1 MLITRE
7 MVLQQDIGLNA
18 TLFGGGMMARMD
30 KAAGICAGLVSHNR
44 VFVTLKVSE
53 LQFHSP
59 VRAGEIIE
67 FYATVTRPGNT
78 SITVQLDVRVYSPV
92 SNARRE
98 VTSGEFVMVA
108 TDENSRPE
116 PILWKPEM
124 LKEASPTAQAEQ
136 DEAQAGPPKAKHARK
151 G

>member
-1 MLITRE
+1 MLISRE

-53 LQFHSP
+53 LVFHSP

-67 FYATVTRPGNT
+67 FYATVTRAGNT
-78 SITVQLDVRVYSPV
+78 SITVQLEVQVYSPL
-92 SNARRE
+92 SNARRD

-108 TDENSRPE
+108 TDDNSRPE
-116 PILWKPEM
+116 PILWKPDM
-124 LKEASPTAQAEQ
+124 LKEAAVDSVAVAK
-136 DEAQAGPPKAKHARK
+136 PKRGKAR
-151 G
+151 

>member
-1 MLITRE
+1 MLISRE

-53 LQFHSP
+53 LFFHSP

-78 SITVQLDVRVYSPV
+78 SITVQLEVRVYSPV
-92 SNARRE
+92 SNARRD

-108 TDENSRPE
+108 TDDDSHPE
-116 PILWKPEM
+116 PILWKPDM
-124 LKEASPTAQAEQ
+124 LKEASAETTPQARSKR
-136 DEAQAGPPKAKHARK
+136 PKPK
-151 G
+151 

>member
-1 MLITRE
+1 MLISRE

-53 LQFHSP
+53 LFFHSP
-59 VRAGEIIE
+59 VKAGEIIE
-67 FYATVTRPGNT
+67 FYATVTKAGNT
-78 SITVQLDVRVYSPV
+78 SITVQLEVQVYSPV
-92 SNARRE
+92 SNARRD

-108 TDENSRPE
+108 TDDHSHPE
-116 PILWKPEM
+116 PILWKPDM
-124 LKEASPTAQAEQ
+124 LKEATVEPVAA
-136 DEAQAGPPKAKHARK
+136 AKHKRARTH
-151 G
+151 

>member
-1 MLITRE
+1 MLISRE

-53 LQFHSP
+53 LFFHSP
-59 VRAGEIIE
+59 VKAGEIIE
-67 FYATVTRPGNT
+67 FYATVTRAGNT
-78 SITVQLDVRVYSPV
+78 SITVQLAVQVYSPV
-92 SNARRE
+92 SNARRD

-108 TDENSRPE
+108 TDDNSHPE
-116 PILWKPEM
+116 PILWKPDM
-124 LKEASPTAQAEQ
+124 LAEATTDAVAL
-136 DEAQAGPPKAKHARK
+136 AKSKRGK
-151 G
+151 SK

>member
-1 MLITRE
+1 MLISRE

-53 LQFHSP
+53 LVFHSP

-67 FYATVTRPGNT
+67 FYATVTRAGNT
-78 SITVQLDVRVYSPV
+78 SITVQLEVQVYSPL
-92 SNARRE
+92 SNARRD

-108 TDENSRPE
+108 TDDNSRPE
-116 PILWKPEM
+116 PILWKPDM
-124 LKEASPTAQAEQ
+124 LKETAVDSVAV
-136 DEAQAGPPKAKHARK
+136 AKPRRGKTH
-151 G
+151 

>member
-1 MLITRE
+1 MLISRE

-53 LQFHSP
+53 LFFHSP

-67 FYATVTRPGNT
+67 FYATVTRAGNT
-78 SITVQLDVRVYSPV
+78 SITVQLEVRVYSPV
-92 SNARRE
+92 SNARRD

-108 TDENSRPE
+108 TDDNSHPE
-116 PILWKPEM
+116 PILWKPAM
-124 LKEASPTAQAEQ
+124 LKEAAAETAAEVK
-136 DEAQAGPPKAKHARK
+136 PRRRK
-151 G
+151 SK

>member
-1 MLITRE
+1 MLISRE

-53 LQFHSP
+53 LFFHSP

-67 FYATVTRPGNT
+67 FYATVTRAGNT
-78 SITVQLDVRVYSPV
+78 SITVQLAVQVYSPV
-92 SNARRE
+92 SNARRD
-98 VTSGEFVMVA
+98 VTSGEFLMVA
-108 TDENSRPE
+108 TDDNSRPE
-116 PILWKPEM
+116 PILWKPDM
-124 LKEASPTAQAEQ
+124 LKEATP
-136 DEAQAGPPKAKHARK
+136 EAVAVAKPKRRK
-151 G
+151 TP

>member
-1 MLITRE
+1 MLISRE

-53 LQFHSP
+53 LFFHSP

-67 FYATVTRPGNT
+67 FYATVTKAGNT
-78 SITVQLDVRVYSPV
+78 SITVQLEVQVYSPV
-92 SNARRE
+92 SNARRD

-108 TDENSRPE
+108 TDDNSHPE
-116 PILWKPEM
+116 PILWKPDL
-124 LKEASPTAQAEQ
+124 LKEAKAETV
-136 DEAQAGPPKAKHARK
+136 AVAKPKRRK
-151 G
+151 AE